1 MMRASYV
8 YSTLAPGPVSRT
20 ADEHRLGARRERVK
34 RLEAVVAGRVQ
45 GVGFREFVRREAVA
59 RGLTG
64 WVRNSD
70 DGQRVEFV
78 AEGDEAALAGLLE
91 AVRVGPRFAKVET
104 VDEQLCDA
112 HGGFSRFS
120 VEM

>member
-1 MMRASYV
+1 
-8 YSTLAPGPVSRT
+8 
-20 ADEHRLGARRERVK
+20 VK

-45 GVGFREFVRREAVA
+45 GVGFREFVRREAAA

-70 DGQRVEFV
+70 DGRRVEFV
-78 AEGDEAALAGLLE
+78 AEGDELALAELLE
-91 AVRVGPRFAKVET
+91 AARIGPRFAKVDT
-104 VDEQLCDA
+104 VDNQLSAA
-112 HGGFSRFS
+112 HGGFSTFS

>member
-8 YSTLAPGPVSRT
+8 YSTLAPIPAGSRSGT
-20 ADEHRLGARRERVK
+20 GARRERVK

-78 AEGDEAALAGLLE
+78 AEGDESALAGLLE
-91 AVRVGPRFAKVET
+91 AVRVGPRFAKVDT
-104 VDEQLCDA
+104 VDDQLGDA

>member
-1 MMRASYV
+1 M
-8 YSTLAPGPVSRT
+8 
-20 ADEHRLGARRERVK
+20 K

-45 GVGFREFVRREAVA
+45 GVGFREFGRREAAA

-78 AEGDEAALAGLLE
+78 AEGDESALTELLQ
-91 AVRVGPRFAKVET
+91 AVRVGPRFAKVDA
-104 VDEQLCDA
+104 VDDELCDA
-112 HGGFSRFS
+112 HGGFSKFS

>member
-1 MMRASYV
+1 M
-8 YSTLAPGPVSRT
+8 
-20 ADEHRLGARRERVK
+20 K

-78 AEGDEAALAGLLE
+78 AEGDESRLAELLE
-91 AVRVGPRFAKVET
+91 AVRVGPRFAKVAA
-104 VDEQLCDA
+104 VDDQLCDA
-112 HGGFSRFS
+112 HGGFSTFS

>member
-1 MMRASYV
+1 M
-8 YSTLAPGPVSRT
+8 
-20 ADEHRLGARRERVK
+20 K
-34 RLEAVVAGRVQ
+34 RLEAVVAGKVQ

-78 AEGDEAALAGLLE
+78 AEGTEAALAELLE
-91 AVRVGPRFAKVET
+91 AVRVGPRFAKVEA
-104 VDEQLCDA
+104 VDEQLIDA
-112 HGGFSRFS
+112 HGGFARFS

>member
-1 MMRASYV
+1 M
-8 YSTLAPGPVSRT
+8 
-20 ADEHRLGARRERVK
+20 K
-34 RLEAVVAGRVQ
+34 RLEAVVVGRVQ

-78 AEGDEAALAGLLE
+78 AEGDEAALADLLE

>member
-1 MMRASYV
+1 MMRASFV
-8 YSTLAPGPVSRT
+8 YSTLASGLAYARPRT
-20 ADEHRLGARRERVK
+20 AARREQVK

-91 AVRVGPRFAKVET
+91 AVHAGPRFAKVET
-104 VDEQLCDA
+104 VDDQFCDA
-112 HGGFSRFS
+112 HGGFSTFS